1 MLSIDRFDLILK
13 LIFSKIERSQAHINF
28 TQIFRFSH
36 NFVEN
41 LKIESSTENINWHN
55 IKTPFSKNT
64 NLRNSDVNC
73 NATN

>member
-13 LIFSKIERSQAHINF
+13 LIFSSNRTKSGSRQF
-28 TQIFRFSH
+28 WQIFRFPY